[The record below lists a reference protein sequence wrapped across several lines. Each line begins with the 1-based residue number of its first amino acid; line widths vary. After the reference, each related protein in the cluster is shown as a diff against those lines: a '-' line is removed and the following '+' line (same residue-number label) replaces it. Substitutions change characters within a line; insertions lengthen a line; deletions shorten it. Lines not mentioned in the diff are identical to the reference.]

1 MLPLWARAKP
11 CLCARTRILF
21 VLPFVA
27 GKCFPRH
34 GLPFPPSLPVLLA
47 WSTLFRSHRT
57 LTNYL
62 GYVKTGCML
71 VGVSTEVISHSVTLL
86 CCVGLY
92 LRAGVQRACTEEGK
106 GLG

>member
-1 MLPLWARAKP
+1 MFACARAHLLVFP
-11 CLCARTRILF
+11 
-21 VLPFVA
+21 VVV

-71 VGVSTEVISHSVTLL
+71 VGVCTEVIRHN
-86 CCVGLY
+86 VGL
-92 LRAGVQRACTEEGK
+92 L
-106 GLG
+106 